1 MLSLILA
8 GETPEKVAETASTYT
23 SKIIENAWIVPA
35 LPVAAFFVILFF
47 GRRMP
52 RRGHEIGVPAVFLS
66 LLYSL
71 VVVVQVWGKHADV
84 LRTYK
89 WFDIGQ
95 FRLEAAMRVDG
106 LAAMMLVVV
115 TFVSLMVQ

>member
-1 MLSLILA
+1 MNLCAPIS
-8 GETPEKVAETASTYT
+8 V
-23 SKIIENAWIVPA
+23 IENAWIVPA

-52 RRGHEIGVPAVFLS
+52 RKGHEVGVPAVFLS

-84 LRTYK
+84 LRIIA
-89 WFDIGQ
+89 D
-95 FRLEAAMRVDG
+95 RVDAHRTNR
-106 LAAMMLVVV
+106 LSKIDPQLDSA
-115 TFVSLMVQ
+115 